1 MHTDKFSYIV
11 LNIKIKNWLNLLIEK
26 LLVSGECWVV
36 GFFVIDENLVG
47 GSVVGIS
54 WLKF

>member
-36 GFFVIDENLVG
+36 GFFVVDENLVE